1 MKNNIIKYI
10 INELNK
16 HTECNI
22 EEFNSTDKERNFWG
36 ISRKFHRLT
45 EYIVFLREDE
55 FNSLDTKFIYNKN
68 LDVMLTTVLIVNEY
82 NDKCNWNLIAEN
94 YKDNMVVVSEKKNK
108 VLYFSKNTIT
118 LASQIQYIL
127 DDMKKSKAIKDKI
140 FSSKITTALI
150 IINIIAYIIT
160 AVLSKNILDSDI
172 RVLIFLGAKENTFIA
187 SGQYYRLITCMFLHG
202 GLMHLILNM
211 YALESLGPMIE
222 KSYGKMKYIIIYLVG
237 GLISSISSYI
247 FSNGVSIGASGAIFS
262 LLGAIL
268 VLTIKMRSVVGKD
281 VIKSVISVI
290 VINIFIG
297 LAIPN
302 IDNFAHI
309 GGLLGGVFLSIILN
323 TKVNKR

>member
-22 EEFNSTDKERNFWG
+22 EEFNSKNNEKNFWG
-36 ISRKFHRLT
+36 ISKTFGKLT
-45 EYIVFLREDE
+45 EYIVFLRGSE

-68 LDVMLTTVLIVNEY
+68 LDIILTTVLIVNED
-82 NDKCNWNLIAEN
+82 NDKCNWNVIAEN
-94 YKDNMVVVSEKKNK
+94 YKNNIIVISEKKNT
-108 VLYFSKNTIT
+108 VLYFCKNTVT

-127 DDMKKSKAIKDKI
+127 ENMKKSKSIKDKI
-140 FSSKITTALI
+140 FNSKITTALI
-150 IINIIAYIIT
+150 IINIITYIIT
-160 AVLSKNILDSDI
+160 AILSKNILDSDI
-172 RVLIFLGAKENTFIA
+172 RVLIFLGAKENTLIA

-211 YALESLGPMIE
+211 YALKALGPMIE
-222 KSYGKMKYIIIYLVG
+222 KSYGKMKYVIIYLVG

-268 VLTIKMRSVVGKD
+268 VLTIKMRSVAGKD
-281 VIKSVISVI
+281 VIKNVVSVI

-323 TKVNKR
+323 TKINKR